1 MYQIE
6 FYEKRNGVSDVWD
19 FLEDLREKSGTN
31 KDARI
36 QYEQIVF
43 YLDLLARNGTR
54 LPSKITKYLEDDI
67 WETTAYSISI
77 TQTVNMFCCTTFGRK
92 ARKHR
97 RESLPVQKRH
107 GTITFVSERSEENEN
122 MGRLQESRKVH

>member
-19 FLEDLREKSGTN
+19 FLEDLREKSATN

-43 YLDLLARNGTR
+43 YLDLLAHNGTN
-54 LPSKITKYLEDDI
+54 LPSKITKHLEDDI
-67 WETTAYSISI
+67 WELRPGNNRIFYFYYADGQY
-77 TQTVNMFCCTTFGRK
+77 VLLHHFRK
-92 ARKHR
+92 KSMKTPPRELARAKEAR
-97 RESLPVQKRH
+97 TDYLRQQK
-107 GTITFVSERSEENEN
+107 ER
-122 MGRLQESRKVH
+122 GK